1 MGQKSAQLPNFENVQ
16 YPKEESKQKHFF
28 AKVIT
33 EVAKVYLCEKK
44 IGGFWHLNDVIEKF
58 WKIAEVVQVFVIWRL
73 LTRC

>member
-1 MGQKSAQLPNFENVQ
+1 MGQKSAHLPNFENVQ

-44 IGGFWHLNDVIEKF
+44 NWGFCG
-58 WKIAEVVQVFVIWRL
+58 
-73 LTRC
+73 T